1 MSTENF
7 KPSCGCDEWK
17 CGMSNVDL
25 DFITT
30 PWDIPELFK
39 VSCTCLECSN
49 TCDEC
54 VCDECKC
61 SDEVEHYQWKN

>member
-7 KPSCGCDEWK
+7 RPTCGCDECR
-17 CGMSNVDL
+17 CGKNSVDL

-49 TCDEC
+49 IHF
-54 VCDECKC
+54 V
-61 SDEVEHYQWKN
+61 